1 MKYFNDTLDS
11 LKEDRT
17 CVFVAFYLKESIL
30 LPSLSEKETEMSAV
44 LINILQLFYED
55 TDVFRGRCA
64 AGRW

>member
-11 LKEDRT
+11 SKEDRT
-17 CVFVAFYLKESIL
+17 CVFMAFYLKESIL

-44 LINILQLFYED
+44 LINILQLLYED